1 MVQNFQTL
9 PEIGRAGLKV
19 GTIQKSTKSVQKH
32 GPANEKE
39 AGGGPLLVPSEIV
52 GPQVHFVEACSWRE
66 DTHVW
71 WKACDKFV
79 LLRSRVQISPHSLH
93 TARQPLQRK
102 DRARPVEEA
111 AEEEEE
117 DRPGNSGGNSLAIP
131 GNSEPFSAI
140 RVFCA
145 CPKRREFGHSLPR
158 QSEKGKQE
166 KEPMDAQRL
175 EQYF

>member
-71 WKACDKFV
+71 WKACDNF
-79 LLRSRVQISPHSLH
+79 LLCTGAQMSPCPLH
-93 TARQPLQRK
+93 TAAQPPTLSGEPPQLLTYCRWSYPHRQTTVIPR
-102 DRARPVEEA
+102 RA
-111 AEEEEE
+111 
-117 DRPGNSGGNSLAIP
+117 S
-131 GNSEPFSAI
+131 
-140 RVFCA
+140 C
-145 CPKRREFGHSLPR
+145 
-158 QSEKGKQE
+158 
-166 KEPMDAQRL
+166 
-175 EQYF
+175 